1 MCLSYPQNDVDYFC
15 SRACREESMNKFL
28 EYDYCDDEQ
37 TVVSESEQEVD
48 PIESEDD

>member
-1 MCLSYPQNDVDYFC
+1 
-15 SRACREESMNKFL
+15 MNKFL